1 MSLLVRL
8 IFFDIVVILRWSYS
22 RRIGSHITISVEY
35 MSDLLRIPIE
45 LLASHQDRPGTS
57 NAILG
62 HIPLS
67 VDICTSP
74 LIRMIILGY
83 EIRVR
88 LMIQLHFVLTLL
100 GSLS

>member
-1 MSLLVRL
+1 MTKTMHLMMDDLRSSD
-8 IFFDIVVILRWSYS
+8 FPTYHTFD
-22 RRIGSHITISVEY
+22 
-35 MSDLLRIPIE
+35 
-45 LLASHQDRPGTS
+45 
-57 NAILG
+57 AILG